1 VRITGNSF
9 IQAADG
15 DNSSIINYD
24 QTRGGVAEALII
36 TGNRFV
42 NRNRN
47 GRLLRNDT
55 DVVPLVEGNE
65 VINEAGGRLA
75 LD

>member
-1 VRITGNSF
+1 M
-9 IQAADG
+9 QAADA
-15 DNSSIINYD
+15 DNSTLFNYD
-24 QTRGGVAEALII
+24 QTRGGNADSLII
-36 TGNRFV
+36 TGNRIV

-55 DVVPLVEGNE
+55 DVTPIIANNEITNEG
-65 VINEAGGRLA
+65 GGRLA